1 MNFKINRKKLIESLE
16 RVTRIIDHKSYV
28 ASLHGLV
35 IQVNVDNICLI
46 ASNENVSIKDTIETD
61 QYDLNI
67 KEVGNILI
75 KGKFVLD
82 ILKKMDDE
90 IIKISNFEKNTVFI
104 TGKNNEFSLNIL
116 DYEDY
121 PLIGFNRKGTEII
134 VNATDLRKAIN
145 KTIISVSEYNQKI
158 VLRGINLKLE
168 QNKLYLFGTDNYR
181 VSRNIIELNENSNS
195 SLQANIPFKSANEVV
210 KLLAD
215 LDEIK
220 IIFNEGTVSFVTK
233 TAIFQTTLLE
243 GKFPNVNAAF
253 PKDFDTTIFA
263 KTKDILHVIHRADI
277 PNDEGKI
284 TVVNFIIDEKN
295 ITIKSSIKEI
305 GNFSENFTD
314 FELRGLD
321 QQNISFNSKF
331 LLDAIRVFE
340 TNQIEI
346 NLTDFRRP
354 IVISSIEDPNLHQIV
369 LPLSTN

>member
-16 RVTRIIDHKSYV
+16 RVTRIIDHKSYIP
-28 ASLHGLV
+28 SLHGLV
-35 IQVNVDNICLI
+35 IQVNVDNIFLV
-46 ASNENVSIKDTIETD
+46 ASNENVSIKDTIENN
-61 QYDLNI
+61 QFDLNI

-90 IIKISNFEKNTVFI
+90 IVKFSNFEKNSVFI
-104 TGKNNEFSLNIL
+104 TGKNNEFTLNIL
-116 DYEDY
+116 DYDDY
-121 PLIGFNRKGTEII
+121 PLIGFNRKGVEII
-134 VNATDLRKAIN
+134 VNSNDLKKAIN
-145 KTIISVSEYNQKI
+145 KTIISVNEYNQKI

-168 QNKLYLFGTDNYR
+168 QDKLFLFGTDNYR
-181 VSRNIIELNENSNS
+181 VSRNIIDLNENSDS
-195 SLQANIPFKSANEVV
+195 SLQANIPFKSALEVV
-210 KLLAD
+210 KLIND
-215 LDEIK
+215 FDEIK
-220 IIFNEGTVSFVTK
+220 IVFNESTVSFVTK
-233 TAIFQTTLLE
+233 STIFQTTLLE

-284 TVVNFIIDEKN
+284 TVVNFVIDEKI

-305 GNFSENFTD
+305 GNFSEKFTA
-314 FELRGLD
+314 FEIRGLD

-331 LLDAIRVFE
+331 LLDAIRAFE

>member
-16 RVTRIIDHKSYV
+16 RVTRIIDYKSYV

-46 ASNENVSIKDTIETD
+46 ASNENVSIKDTIEND
-61 QYDLNI
+61 QFDLSI

-90 IIKISNFEKNTVFI
+90 IIKISNFEKNAVYI
-104 TGKNNEFSLNIL
+104 TGTNNEFTLNIL

-121 PLIGFNRKGTEII
+121 PLIGFNRKGTEVII
-134 VNATDLRKAIN
+134 NANDLRKAIN
-145 KTIISVSEYNQKI
+145 KTIISVNEYNQKI

-210 KLLAD
+210 KLLND

-233 TAIFQTTLLE
+233 TTIFQTTLLE
-243 GKFPNVNAAF
+243 GKYPNVNAAF

-284 TVVNFIIDEKN
+284 TVVNFVIDEKV
-295 ITIKSSIKEI
+295 IIIKSSIKEI
-305 GNFSENFTD
+305 GNFSENFTA